1 VPQIQSLGAPHAVT
15 YKAAAALPYDDR
27 EHAAPALR
35 GQLRIMAIAGGAT
48 PDWSTLEIAGPTEM
62 PGLHGGISWF
72 EWHGSVRTRNGELLE
87 EPSGGMARPD
97 RSAEQTAPLAR
108 GPTSPWR

>member
-1 VPQIQSLGAPHAVT
+1 MPRIPSLDDLDAVT

-27 EHAAPALR
+27 ERAAAGLR
-35 GQLRIMAIAGGAT
+35 GQLCIMAIAGRAT

-72 EWHGSVRTRNGELLE
+72 EWHGSVLTRNSELLE
-87 EPSGGMARPD
+87 EPSGARARSD

-108 GPTSPWR
+108 GPTSHWR